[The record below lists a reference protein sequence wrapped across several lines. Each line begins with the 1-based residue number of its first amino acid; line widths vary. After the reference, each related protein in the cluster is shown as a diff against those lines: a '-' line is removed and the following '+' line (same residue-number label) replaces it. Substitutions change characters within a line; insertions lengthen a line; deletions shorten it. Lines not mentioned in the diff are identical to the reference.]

1 MKLKSAKKSHKILI
15 AVGAVVVLLAGYTVY
30 TIVRP
35 FTLHTELVIDATP
48 EQVWTVLADRQAYPE
63 WNPFMVSS
71 TGELTVGGKITN
83 VLRDTKGAETKFTPT
98 LLVVEPNKELRW
110 IGKVP
115 PGAIFDGE
123 HSFRLEALP
132 DGRTRLIQEEKFTG
146 AAIPFTRSML
156 TKTIKPQFEAMNQ
169 ALAARATGS

>member
-1 MKLKSAKKSHKILI
+1 MKKLFSALGTIV
-15 AVGAVVVLLAGYTVY
+15 AVITGYTVY
-30 TIVRP
+30 TVVSP
-35 FTLHTELVIDATP
+35 FVLHTQLDIDASP
-48 EQVWTVLADRQAYPE
+48 EQVWKVLADRHDYPR
-63 WNPFMVSS
+63 WNPFIISS
-71 TGELTVGGKITN
+71 TGALMVGDTITN
-83 VLRDTKGAETKFTPT
+83 VLRDTKGSETTFSPK
-98 LLVVEPNKELRW
+98 LLAVEPGKELRW

-156 TKTIKPQFEAMNQ
+156 NTTIKPQFEAMNR
-169 ALAARATGS
+169 ALAARATATK